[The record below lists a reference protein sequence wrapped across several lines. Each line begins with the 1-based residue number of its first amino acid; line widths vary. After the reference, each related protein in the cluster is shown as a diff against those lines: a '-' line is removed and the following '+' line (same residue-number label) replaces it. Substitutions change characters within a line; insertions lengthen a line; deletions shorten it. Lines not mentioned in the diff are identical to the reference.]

1 MSNNLAEMP
10 TSKVIDLAA
19 ERFDKLAPKSIRFE
33 AERGYAL
40 QLLQNN
46 PFLAQVAEGNK
57 LSLLHAV
64 TNCAAIGLSL
74 NPAKREAYLITRTVK
89 EGNQYVSKVFLEPSY
104 QGLCNLATNT
114 GSIEWVQAN
123 VVYTN
128 DEFIDNGAG
137 EKPTH
142 TYKAFAKPEDRGDF
156 AGVYCVAKT
165 KSGDYLTTIMPADE
179 VYSIRGRSEAYK
191 AMMER
196 KKGNGGPWVSD
207 FNEMAKKSVV
217 RRAVKMFPKTD
228 QFDRMD
234 AAVSLSNDNEGFAP
248 IVTAPNLGEF
258 TADQK
263 GLFDQM
269 ITQSDAVG
277 MFLFTKSID
286 EAMFTSLYHSFEKG
300 TKGKYQGIVD
310 SLCQAG
316 AAKLRDVA
324 DAISECCHRG
334 DDPGALELL
343 EGFSNDGIA
352 YMEQHFMDDETAGYT
367 RQILSEVAA

>member
-19 ERFDKLAPKSIRFE
+19 ERFEKLAPKSIRFE
-33 AERGYAL
+33 AEKGYAL

-89 EGNQYVSKVFLEPSY
+89 EGNQYISKVFLEPSY

-123 VVYTN
+123 VVYAN
-128 DEFIDNGAG
+128 DVFIDNGVG

-142 TYKAFAKPEDRGDF
+142 TYSAFAKPDSRGEF

-165 KSGDYLTTIMPADE
+165 KSGDFLTTIMPADE
-179 VYSIRGRSEAYK
+179 VYSVRDRSEAYK
-191 AMMER
+191 AMVER

-217 RRAVKMFPKTD
+217 RRAVKMWPKTD
-228 QFDRMD
+228 QFERMD
-234 AAVSLSNDNEGFAP
+234 TAVSLSNENEGFVP

-263 GLFDQM
+263 AYFDQC
-269 ITQSDAVG
+269 ITSADDVG

-286 EAMFTSLYHSFEKG
+286 ESTFTNLYHSFEKG
-300 TKGKYQGIVD
+300 QKGKYQGVVD
-310 SLCQAG
+310 NLCQQG
-316 AAKLRDVA
+316 AAKLRDVS
-324 DAISECCHRG
+324 DAIAECCQRG

-343 EGFSNDGIA
+343 DGFTSDAID
-352 YMEQHFMDDETAGYT
+352 YMAEHFMDQETGAYS
-367 RQILSEVAA
+367 RQLLAEQ